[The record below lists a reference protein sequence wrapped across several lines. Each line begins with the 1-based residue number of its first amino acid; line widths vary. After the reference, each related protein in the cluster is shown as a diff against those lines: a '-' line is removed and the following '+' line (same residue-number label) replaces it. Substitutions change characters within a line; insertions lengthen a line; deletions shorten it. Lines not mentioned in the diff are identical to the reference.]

1 VRIAIQPDLVRQ
13 PNGEIQSFSERW
25 IELAGERGVDVELVD
40 VFAEHALEKIARCDG
55 FMWRYGF
62 DPVSLNCA
70 KRLLSAVEHGLSIP
84 VFPDHRTAWHFED
97 KIAQAYLLEALK
109 IPTAATRIFWDKAAA
124 LRFCREAAYPF
135 VAKLSVGIRGNN
147 VVLVRSEAEA
157 RAIVARLFGRGVRT
171 LREPAFLS
179 AAWLKQLRLLRRL
192 WGKPV
197 WRGVE
202 RDYLLAQ
209 DFLPDNPFDIRVT
222 VIGERAYAFKR
233 MNRPEDFRASGSGRI
248 IWDPGE
254 IPPDAVAFA
263 FDMAERIGAQ
273 SVAFDILR
281 AAGEPVVTEIS
292 YTFAAWAIRDCPG
305 HWKRAGE
312 AKRDIVW
319 VAGPLRAED
328 AIFEDFVASI
338 EQAAGAQI
346 TPLSRKRRTT
356 FRLKRL

>member
-25 IELAGERGVDVELVD
+25 IELAGERGIDVELVD
-40 VFAEHALEKIARCDG
+40 VFAENALERIAHCDG

-70 KRLLSAVEHGLSIP
+70 KRLLSAVEHGLSLP
-84 VFPDHRTAWHFED
+84 VFPDHRTSWHFED
-97 KIAQAYLLEALK
+97 KVAQAYLLEALD
-109 IPTAATRIFWDKAAA
+109 IPTAKTRIFWDKAAA

-147 VVLVRSEAEA
+147 VVLVESQAEA
-157 RAIVARLFGRGVRT
+157 RAIVARLFGKGVRE

-179 AAWLKQLRLLRRL
+179 TPWFKQRSLLRRL

-233 MNRPEDFRASGSGRI
+233 LNRPGDFRASGSGRI
-248 IWDPGE
+248 LWDPHE
-254 IPPDAVAFA
+254 IPLDAVAFA
-263 FDMAERIGAQ
+263 FAMADRIGGQ
-273 SVAFDILR
+273 SIAFDILR
-281 AAGEPVVTEIS
+281 ANGEPVATEIS
-292 YTFAAWAIRDCPG
+292 YTYAAWAIRDCPG
-305 HWKRAGE
+305 HWRRARETG
-312 AKRDIVW
+312 RDPVW
-319 VAGPLRAED
+319 VAGSLRAED
-328 AIFEDFVASI
+328 AIFEDFVAGI
-338 EQAAGAQI
+338 EEVVALRSRRSAAKGERPFA
-346 TPLSRKRRTT
+346 
-356 FRLKRL
+356 

>member
-1 VRIAIQPDLVRQ
+1 MRIAIQPDLVRQ

-25 IELAGERGVDVELVD
+25 IALAGERGIDVERVD
-40 VFAEHALEKIARCDG
+40 VFSENALERIAGCDG

-84 VFPDHRTAWHFED
+84 VFPDHRTSWHFED
-97 KIAQAYLLEALK
+97 KVAQAYLLEALD
-109 IPTAATRIFWDKAAA
+109 IPRAATRIFWDKAAA
-124 LRFCREAAYPF
+124 LRFCREATYPF

-157 RAIVARLFGRGVRT
+157 RAIVARLFGTGVRT
-171 LREPAFLS
+171 LREPALFS
-179 AAWLKQLRLLRRL
+179 ISWLKQLRPLRRL

-233 MNRPEDFRASGSGRI
+233 LNRPKDFRASGSGRI
-248 IWDPGE
+248 IWDPDE
-254 IPPDAVAFA
+254 IPPDAVTFA
-263 FDMAERIGAQ
+263 FDMADRIGAQ

-281 AAGEPVVTEIS
+281 VDGAPVVTEIS
-292 YTFAAWAIRDCPG
+292 YTFASWAIRNCPG
-305 HWKRAGE
+305 HWTRAGK
-312 AKRDIVW
+312 AGRDIIW
-319 VAGPLRAED
+319 VPGSFRAED
-328 AIFEDFVASI
+328 AIFEDFVAGI
-338 EQAAGAQI
+338 EEVVELRSPRSAATGE
-346 TPLSRKRRTT
+346 
-356 FRLKRL
+356 